1 MSCDD
6 FVRGAGPQMCTRS
19 SSLTSDSGLDQAT
32 RILGLSVYPPDGVSL
47 RQWLTDLQDILSH
60 HRPPT

>member
-1 MSCDD
+1 
-6 FVRGAGPQMCTRS
+6 MCTRS
-19 SSLTSDSGLDQAT
+19 SSLTSGSDLDQAT